1 MRHVNNDP
9 NKLLLQNVLLAQQAA
24 EAAKMRQAERA
35 RAEAAENTEKL
46 RQDIENQEIK
56 KISGNTGESKNGK
69 KENPRDL
76 RNWRYRPDGTIED
89 TGGQGEGPN
98 PNSPSRI
105 DIKEIGR

>member
-24 EAAKMRQAERA
+24 EAAKTRQAERA
-35 RAEAAENTEKL
+35 RAQAAENTEKL
-46 RQDIENQEIK
+46 RQEVEAREIK
-56 KISGNTGESKNGK
+56 KVSGNTEESKNGQ

-89 TGGQGEGPN
+89 TGGHGEGPD
-98 PNSPSRI
+98 PTSPSRI
-105 DIKEIGR
+105 DIKA